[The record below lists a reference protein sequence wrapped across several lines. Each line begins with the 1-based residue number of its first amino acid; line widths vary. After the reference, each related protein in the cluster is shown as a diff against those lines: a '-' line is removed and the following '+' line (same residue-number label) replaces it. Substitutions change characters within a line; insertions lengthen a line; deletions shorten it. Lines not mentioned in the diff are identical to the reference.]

1 MSPTHCLLG
10 NIQLSGTGLVQVVRS
25 NRLLGRFPSGSS
37 YSDVVDE
44 LGLGIRSVIGVL
56 PTACSGTSTA
66 IAACTPVPDGGKLME
81 GVCEVAL

>member
-1 MSPTHCLLG
+1 MEPYTTG
-10 NIQLSGTGLVQVVRS
+10 NIQLSGNRACPGCTLELVVRT
-25 NRLLGRFPSGSS
+25 LPLGSS

-56 PTACSGTSTA
+56 PTACSGTST
-66 IAACTPVPDGGKLME
+66 PVPDGGKLME